1 MKQNI
6 KIAKELIK
14 LAKNLLADHK
24 HYDIEDNDS
33 LSYLNDDYYE
43 HEDYANRQVQQR
55 HLYDERDDSN
65 DEYSIDEND
74 NWLDD
79 GKYINFTGEFSYGDK
94 FRPFFAD
101 VYNATFKL
109 MNKKIFWE
117 NGIWKDGNWNDGV
130 WKDGTWK
137 DGTWNNGT
145 WEKGVWKDGI
155 WNDGTWKDGTWKRG
169 EWYGGYD
176 KDKNLHDEF
185 NSPDKWEK

>member
-137 DGTWNNGT
+137 DGTW
-145 WEKGVWKDGI
+145 
-155 WNDGTWKDGTWKRG
+155 KRG